1 MKIEYRLEF
10 SNVFPKEEKKEIL
23 YYLREIPKN
32 ILLEC
37 IGFFTKID
45 LPTFTQF
52 FRDES
57 NRKNI
62 YNKVI
67 LFIESHKLEQFPI
80 IISREASL
88 SIIEQILYNKEELL
102 ENNSVVNN
110 TKEAELAMFKCFLIE
125 NEKINSRYKTIE
137 KTDIERIDTL
147 ARLLI
152 ATKFSTADLALYNDC
167 RYELSKL
174 LYSTIYKLH
183 ILSIFLSD
191 EEHKYLLEEMCRYFK
206 VKNRVSLEKQVK
218 YLLERVV
225 LLIFQG
231 RYSFKEYNEE
241 SKEFLDA
248 LVSKQIITPEK
259 DFINLRN
266 FPLYKKDQ
274 STYMIIDPFF
284 IMDKFT
290 TSVKFILK
298 EVYNKHNNLSDKSRD
313 FFNFY
318 NTKFSEEYLMKGVL
332 DKIFCQKYFIKMKNT
347 NIVKGKPDYYCR
359 IDKRIFLFEYKDNL
373 ISKEIKISDD
383 IDKILDLL
391 RRNYLIDSKG
401 KPIGI
406 GQLVNHIKSIN
417 DRVFEYD
424 DVNNSKVYTIY
435 PILILSNRMLEI
447 HGVNYILN
455 KWFKESVSTLQ
466 IRKLVI
472 KDLVV
477 IDIDTFIFYQ
487 NNFKEDIRVFQEQLD
502 FHIKAMSNNHKGYG
516 NNYEEFEYNMKK
528 KIEKKLEP
536 MSIRISKKIFPKNNL
551 TSMSYNKDLE
561 NSIE

>member
-1 MKIEYRLEF
+1 MW
-10 SNVFPKEEKKEIL
+10 
-23 YYLREIPKN
+23 
-32 ILLEC
+32 
-37 IGFFTKID
+37 
-45 LPTFTQF
+45 
-52 FRDES
+52 
-57 NRKNI
+57 
-62 YNKVI
+62 
-67 LFIESHKLEQFPI
+67 
-80 IISREASL
+80 
-88 SIIEQILYNKEELL
+88 
-102 ENNSVVNN
+102 
-110 TKEAELAMFKCFLIE
+110 
-125 NEKINSRYKTIE
+125 
-137 KTDIERIDTL
+137 
-147 ARLLI
+147 
-152 ATKFSTADLALYNDC
+152 
-167 RYELSKL
+167 
-174 LYSTIYKLH
+174 
-183 ILSIFLSD
+183 
-191 EEHKYLLEEMCRYFK
+191 
-206 VKNRVSLEKQVK
+206 RV
-218 YLLERVV
+218 
-225 LLIFQG
+225 
-231 RYSFKEYNEE
+231 
-241 SKEFLDA
+241 EFLDVLA
-248 LVSKQIITPEK
+248 SKQIITPEK

-266 FPLYKKDQ
+266 YPLYKKGE

-290 TSVKFILK
+290 TSIKFILK
-298 EVYNKHNNLSDKSRD
+298 EVYNKHNKLSDKSRD

-359 IDKRIFLFEYKDNL
+359 IDKRIYLFEYKDNL
-373 ISKEIKISDD
+373 ISKEIKVSDD

-391 RRNYLIDSKG
+391 RRNYLIDTKG

-424 DVNNSKVYTIY
+424 DVNNSKVYTVY

-447 HGVNYILN
+447 PGVNYILN

-487 NNFKEDIRVFQEQLD
+487 NNFKENIRVFQEQLD

-516 NNYEEFEYNMKK
+516 NNYEECEYNMRK

-536 MSIRISKKIFPKNNL
+536 ISVRISKKIKPKNDLMLMLHNE
-551 TSMSYNKDLE
+551 DLE
-561 NSIE
+561 NAIE

>member
-10 SNVFPKEEKKEIL
+10 RDVFPKEEKKEIL
-23 YYLREIPKN
+23 YYLRKIPKN

-52 FRDES
+52 FSDES
-57 NRKNI
+57 NRKDI
-62 YNKVI
+62 YKKVL
-67 LFIESHKLEQFPI
+67 LFMQSHKLEQIPI

-110 TKEAELAMFKCFLIE
+110 TRDAELAMFKCFLIE
-125 NEKINSRYKTIE
+125 NEKINSRYKSIE
-137 KTDIERIDTL
+137 KTDVEGIDTL
-147 ARLLI
+147 AKILI
-152 ATKFSTADLALYNDC
+152 AVKFSTADLALYDDY

-183 ILSIFLSD
+183 ILFIFLS
-191 EEHKYLLEEMCRYFK
+191 EAEHKYLLEEMCRYFK
-206 VKNRVSLEKQVK
+206 VKNRVSLEEQVT
-218 YLLERVV
+218 YLLGRVF
-225 LLIFQG
+225 LLICQG
-231 RYSFKEYNEE
+231 EYSFKEDNVE
-241 SKEFLDA
+241 SREFLDVLA
-248 LVSKQIITPEK
+248 SKQIITPEK

-266 FPLYKKDQ
+266 FPLYKKDE

-290 TSVKFILK
+290 TSIKFILK
-298 EVYNKHNNLSDKSRD
+298 EVYNKHNKLSDNSRD

-373 ISKEIKISDD
+373 ISKEIKVSDD

-391 RRNYLIDSKG
+391 RRNYLIDTKG

-424 DVNNSKVYTIY
+424 DVNNSKVYTVY

-447 HGVNYILN
+447 LGVNYILN
-455 KWFKESVSTLQ
+455 KWFKESVLTLQ

-487 NNFKEDIRVFQEQLD
+487 NNFKEDIRAFQEQLD

-516 NNYEEFEYNMKK
+516 NNYEEIELNVRK

-536 MSIRISKKIFPKNNL
+536 ISVRISKKIKPKNDL
-551 TSMSYNKDLE
+551 MSMLYNEDLE
-561 NSIE
+561 IGIE